1 MIIVSCSDWN
11 EGLLALEGST
21 SDPRVIN
28 SLRDPWLANGL
39 AMQNYANSQALKKIP
54 GIVQSKVQANRAS

>member
-1 MIIVSCSDWN
+1 MIVVSCSDWN
-11 EGLLALEGST
+11 EGLLALAGST

-39 AMQNYANSQALKKIP
+39 AMQNYAHSQALKKIP
-54 GIVQSKVQANRAS
+54 GIVQAKVQANRAF